1 MIGYFAELLFPAI
14 EIPNERILFYLVQKK
29 IQNANNL
36 RLSPGLILVVM
47 FLVKLDFVLRA

>member
-1 MIGYFAELLFPAI
+1 MIGYFAELLCSAI
-14 EIPNERILFYLVQKK
+14 EILNERIQFYLVQKK

-36 RLSPGLILVVM
+36 RLSPDLILVVM